1 MVGNAMMKKQ
11 LTRGCRRI
19 LVSAIAVTAVA
30 AALCGCNAGSKFQD
44 ATVEVGLK
52 RLRLEHFLRD
62 GAVPEKAAFVT
73 SMKDIPL
80 DKPGTHLVTLVYGN
94 QEETVK
100 LTIQDS
106 TVPEAVFLQERTVF
120 SGEALKPEDFVEH
133 MADSSGVS
141 ASFVQE
147 PEIPEDY
154 TDITVAVQVVD
165 GNGNRQES
173 QCQVSFCWMKEELV
187 WEYGKPITK
196 ADLLY
201 DPVKDDALVDQ
212 AQLDKINQ
220 SGVGSYTL
228 TSSTGGKTLECRI
241 TVQDTQGPALE
252 VKAAHTWP
260 SQKVSVYDFV
270 TSAEDPSGVAS
281 MELLTEINVREK
293 GVHPV
298 QIRAVDTLG
307 NETLAETTIKINLD
321 HYDPVF
327 EGLDTDIEIEKH
339 GTADYEAGVT
349 VTDNID
355 GEISFTYDDSAVDTA
370 VPGVY
375 FVNYM
380 ATDEAGNETVSRRRV
395 VVRPDESDIL
405 RVWVTI
411 PRRSGTSHGRR
422 SATAPAGVSRM
433 QSGTALPSGPAT
445 AMSMPCA

>member
-1 MVGNAMMKKQ
+1 MIKKQ

-19 LVSAIAVTAVA
+19 LVSAIAVTAIA
-30 AALCGCNAGSKFQD
+30 AALCGCSAGSKFQD

-147 PEIPEDY
+147 PVIPEDY

-173 QCQVSFCWMKEELV
+173 QCLVSFCWMKEELV

-201 DPVKDDALVDQ
+201 DPVKDDVLVDQ
-212 AQLDKINQ
+212 AELDKINQ

-241 TVQDTQGPALE
+241 AVQDTQGPALE

-281 MELLTEINVREK
+281 LELLTEINVREK

-355 GEISFTYDDSAVDTA
+355 GEIGFTYDDSAVDTA

-380 ATDEAGNETVSRRRV
+380 AVDEAGNETVSRRRV
-395 VVRPDESDIL
+395 VLLCKSREMLESTNPFCEKL
-405 RVWVTI
+405 SSEYSKN
-411 PRRSGTSHGRR
+411 P
-422 SATAPAGVSRM
+422 
-433 QSGTALPSGPAT
+433 
-445 AMSMPCA
+445 